1 MLWKLTD
8 TTPIPGEQKAKF
20 TMNPYLQ
27 QWFARL
33 AAVNS
38 GLSLDDAWEVY
49 TSIGGSCDI
58 IEFKGYLSGLTQL
71 DDFERDMA
79 SHAINEMLDDGHSP
93 IRRAAYTTDD
103 ISLTS
108 GIPSESTFES
118 PSDPALKRLA
128 TSAAGLFPVNDAE
141 GRRLRSLHLTG
152 LMGSA
157 PEERFDR
164 ITREAREAFGVS
176 SASIA
181 LIGQHRQFIKSVTG
195 PIGSNV
201 PRRISFCNQTIRG
214 QQTMVVPDALED
226 TTFRNNPLVQLKPHI
241 RFYAGYALRGPGGWP
256 IGTLCVIDDAPRG
269 FSAADELT
277 LKRLAAEAQ
286 DEIESIPS

>member
-1 MLWKLTD
+1 
-8 TTPIPGEQKAKF
+8 
-20 TMNPYLQ
+20 MNPHLQ
-27 QWFARL
+27 QWFTRL

-38 GLSLDDAWEVY
+38 GLDLDAAWEVY
-49 TSIGGSCDI
+49 TSIGGSCDVL
-58 IEFKGYLSGLTQL
+58 EFKAYVSGLLQL
-71 DDFERDMA
+71 GDFERDMV
-79 SHAINEMLDDGHSP
+79 SHAINEMLDDGRSP
-93 IRRAAYTTDD
+93 VRRAAYTTDN
-103 ISLTS
+103 ISLAS

-118 PSDPALKRLA
+118 PTDPALKRL
-128 TSAAGLFPVNDAE
+128 TISAAALFPLNGAE
-141 GRRLRSLHLTG
+141 TRRLRSLHLTG

-164 ITREAREAFGVS
+164 ITREARAAFGVS

-195 PIGSNV
+195 PIGANV
-201 PRRISFCNQTIRG
+201 PRRISFCNQTIRNR
-214 QQTMVVPDALED
+214 QSMVVPNALAD
-226 TTFRNNPLVQLKPHI
+226 KSFSNNPLVQLKPHI

-256 IGTLCVIDDAPRG
+256 IGTLCVIDDSPRG

-286 DEIESIPS
+286 SEIESIPS